1 MAEAAAA
8 DEKPKEQFD
17 VMCTVTENLD
27 DIKDTMAAWRKRGDD
42 KKEGDWIMLT
52 VQPEKGK
59 KNRET
64 LFTWIVHP
72 KNPGKGGPE
81 VACRAAYA
89 ALMHGTALDIR
100 GDFWAEKKND
110 ERKAGLEKNPIE
122 WPVLKFPNGTTP
134 IPITPEDS
142 DEEEESDYVQLYQG
156 VLTFIAVRYK
166 DEVYTADTLTDSP
179 GAVSGK
185 TKMAWTHK
193 KQEMLQSLNIQPDRH
208 LGLLDEIKL
217 SNGLQLFKECWKKNK
232 NKI

>member
-1 MAEAAAA
+1 MADAA
-8 DEKPKEQFD
+8 DEKEVGQFD
-17 VMCTVTENLD
+17 VMCNVSQTID

-52 VQPEKGK
+52 VQPEKNK

-64 LFTWIVHP
+64 MFTWIVHP
-72 KNPGKGGPE
+72 SNPGKGGPE
-81 VACRAAYA
+81 VCCRAAYA

-100 GDFWAEKKND
+100 GDFWGEKKNE
-110 ERKAGLEKNPIE
+110 ERKKALDKNPLD

-134 IPITPEDS
+134 VPIKPEDS
-142 DEEEESDYVQLYQG
+142 DEEDESDYVQLYKG

-179 GAVSGK
+179 GVVDGR

-193 KQEMLQSLNIQPDRH
+193 KEEMKQSLKIQADRH
-208 LGLLDEIKL
+208 LKQMDEHKL
-217 SNGLQLFKECWKKNK
+217 SNGMQHFKECWKKNK
-232 NKI
+232 QKI